1 MSEREPTWLL
11 EHRHNVYSQS
21 GEDGVIGK
29 CLELL
34 PTRDHWCVEFG
45 AWDGLHLSNTAN
57 LIVNGG
63 YSAVLIEGDAAKFQ
77 ELRQNFAGNDAVTA
91 MNRFVGLQED
101 DGLDAILKETP
112 IPADFDFLSI
122 DIDGTDYHVWQATS
136 KYRPKLVCIEYNP
149 TIPTDVTFVQERN
162 PNIKHGSSLS
172 ALNEL
177 AGQKGYELISVL
189 PWNAIFVRREFFPLF
204 GIVDNSP
211 HSLRLETAAITHF
224 FSGFDGTIFLA
235 GKRELPWHCVALDEK
250 ELQVLPRFL
259 RRYPSDYSRFQQRAF
274 NFAYRRFRSVGR
286 LARLFARL

>member
-63 YSAVLIEGDAAKFQ
+63 YSAVLIEGDATKFE
-77 ELRQNFAGNDAVTA
+77 ELRQNFAGNTAVTA

-122 DIDGTDYHVWQATS
+122 DIDGTDYHVWQATT

-189 PWNAIFVRREFFPLF
+189 PTNAIFVGKEYFPLF
-204 GIVDNSP
+204 GITDNRP
-211 HSLRLETAAITHF
+211 HSLRIDSTLVTHF
-224 FSGFDGTIFLA
+224 FSGYDGTIFLS
-235 GKRELPWHCVALDEK
+235 GNRILPWHGVALDEK
-250 ELQVLPRFL
+250 EFQVLPRWL
-259 RRYPSDYSRFQQRAF
+259 RRYRRDFSRPQLWLF
-274 NFAYRRFRSVGR
+274 NFMYRKFRLVGR
-286 LARLFARL
+286 LGRLFI